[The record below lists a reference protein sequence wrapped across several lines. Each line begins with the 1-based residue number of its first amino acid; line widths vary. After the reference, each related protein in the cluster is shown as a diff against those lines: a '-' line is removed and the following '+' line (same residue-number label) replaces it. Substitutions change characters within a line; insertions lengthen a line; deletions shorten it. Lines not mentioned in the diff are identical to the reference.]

1 MRDMLEQGP
10 CPQPRSSIFSLIADM
25 FAASWTIPRQELEE
39 ARRDRDLLRAQGVPT
54 NAIDARIDTLERINR
69 GEFG

>member
-1 MRDMLEQGP
+1 MRDMLEQGQSP
-10 CPQPRSSIFSLIADM
+10 PPRSTIFSILADM
-25 FAASWTIPRQELEE
+25 FAASWTIPKQELEG

-54 NAIDARIDTLERINR
+54 ALIDARIEMLERINR